1 MGQWDESIRYFED
14 QLKNES
20 DPEKRRKIEESL
32 RKLRADNDDGGG
44 KKKPSTEPSIIAKLV
59 AASTRQEYAPREQ
72 LSLEDAMAT
81 YRTERSKE
89 DTSPLMALLKTV
101 GKIAEDSLESYFK
114 EQSFLLKAI
123 NEDLGLTGELSE
135 DFREQISE
143 AQPALLKL
151 GISFD
156 ELTDSAKKLVDTTGR
171 FALVGSD
178 MLVRAGE
185 IAQAYGMDMSE
196 VVGSYAEFEKV
207 GIGASQAQEAI
218 AAAGKNSLEV
228 GLQSK
233 TTIKGI
239 TDNIDKLNAYGF
251 QNGVEGLEK
260 MVRRAT
266 EVRMSLNSVF
276 SVADKVFDPEGA
288 LELSANLQ
296 VLGGAF
302 GEFNDP
308 LRLMYM
314 ATNEVEGLQ
323 GAIEGV
329 AQNLATYN
337 VETGGF
343 EVTGANLR
351 QARELAKQMGID
363 LKELTNAAVASQERM
378 AAATAMEGLGLS
390 EKQEEF
396 LTNIA
401 RMKDGK
407 MSIELM
413 TPELQE
419 KFGGATAIALENI
432 DSATAETLLKYQ
444 DDFKEMSESDLVRK
458 QVTLT
463 ENIQRDLQ
471 YLVTLARLE
480 AGKITDTAVQAV
492 IGEDSKSIGQ
502 SLSKSADN
510 ITEAVAAYAKDKG
523 REGKEMIEKLMSE
536 NKKNND
542 SGSTQTTNQNVSG
555 TVNVNLSANSSV
567 LGAVEK
573 AMIKNP
579 ETWSEGL
586 NLGKRDLLSTSFT
599 IE

>member
-1 MGQWDESIRYFED
+1 
-14 QLKNES
+14 
-20 DPEKRRKIEESL
+20 
-32 RKLRADNDDGGG
+32 
-44 KKKPSTEPSIIAKLV
+44 
-59 AASTRQEYAPREQ
+59 
-72 LSLEDAMAT
+72 
-81 YRTERSKE
+81 
-89 DTSPLMALLKTV
+89 
-101 GKIAEDSLESYFK
+101 
-114 EQSFLLKAI
+114 
-123 NEDLGLTGELSE
+123 
-135 DFREQISE
+135 
-143 AQPALLKL
+143 
-151 GISFD
+151 
-156 ELTDSAKKLVDTTGR
+156 
-171 FALVGSD
+171 
-178 MLVRAGE
+178 
-185 IAQAYGMDMSE
+185 
-196 VVGSYAEFEKV
+196 
-207 GIGASQAQEAI
+207 
-218 AAAGKNSLEV
+218 
-228 GLQSK
+228 
-233 TTIKGI
+233 
-239 TDNIDKLNAYGF
+239 
-251 QNGVEGLEK
+251 
-260 MVRRAT
+260 
-266 EVRMSLNSVF
+266 
-276 SVADKVFDPEGA
+276 
-288 LELSANLQ
+288 
-296 VLGGAF
+296 
-302 GEFNDP
+302 
-308 LRLMYM
+308 MYM

-480 AGKITDTAVQAV
+480 AGKVTDAAVQAA

-502 SLSKSADN
+502 SLSKSADEM
-510 ITEAVAAYAKDKG
+510 TEKVAAYAKDMG
-523 REGKEMIEKLMSE
+523 SQVREQIKTLTDA
-536 NKKNND
+536 NKKNDNT
-542 SGSTQTTNQNVSG
+542 SNTQTTNQNVSG
-555 TVNVNLSANSSV
+555 NVNVNLTANSSV

-573 AMIKNP
+573 AMMKSP

-586 NLGKRDLLSTSFT
+586 NLGKRDLLNTSFT
-599 IE
+599 L

>member
-1 MGQWDESIRYFED
+1 MNENYIKLLQEKIDNATSPEERRKYEDELR
-14 QLKNES
+14 QAKNES
-20 DPEKRRKIEESL
+20 NKNAPKP
-32 RKLRADNDDGGG
+32 
-44 KKKPSTEPSIIAKLV
+44 PSTEAGIIAKIV

-81 YRTERSKE
+81 YRTERAKE
-89 DTSPLMALLKTV
+89 DTSPIMALLKTV
-101 GKIAEDSLESYFK
+101 GQIAENSLESYYK

-218 AAAGKNSLEV
+218 ADAGKRSLEV

-239 TDNIDKLNAYGF
+239 TENIDKLNAYGF

-480 AGKITDTAVQAV
+480 AGKATDAAVQAA

-502 SLSKSADN
+502 SLSKSADEM
-510 ITEAVAAYAKDKG
+510 TEKVAAYAKDMG
-523 REGKEMIEKLMSE
+523 SQVREQIKTLTDA
-536 NKKNND
+536 NKKNDNT
-542 SGSTQTTNQNVSG
+542 SNTQTTNQNVSG
-555 TVNVNLSANSSV
+555 NVNVNLTANSSV

-573 AMIKNP
+573 AMMKSP

-586 NLGKRDLLSTSFT
+586 NLGKRDLLNTSFT
-599 IE
+599 L